1 MQKLSL
7 EQQQQ
12 LNSWLLDKSPAGT
25 LSLTA
30 VKGYFFAIIC
40 SPDDIPVEQW
50 LAGIFNHQIEALPD
64 EITMTLATLYN
75 EVSHQI
81 FESQMFLPEGVEF
94 SDEIEANFL
103 SGHPLHEWSLGFTI
117 GMAFYSEKFI
127 NCSEVDEELLE
138 SFSIA
143 LMAFTFFNDRA
154 NAQQVVE
161 QQEDSNINNFGPLM
175 YGLITDFLSEFAQLV
190 EQVALSSGL
199 YDDNIDDWD

>member
-64 EITMTLATLYN
+64 EITMALATLYN

-81 FESQMFLPEGVEF
+81 FESQMFLPEVVEF
-94 SDEIEANFL
+94 SDEIA
-103 SGHPLHEWSLGFTI
+103 
-117 GMAFYSEKFI
+117 
-127 NCSEVDEELLE
+127 
-138 SFSIA
+138 
-143 LMAFTFFNDRA
+143 
-154 NAQQVVE
+154 
-161 QQEDSNINNFGPLM
+161 
-175 YGLITDFLSEFAQLV
+175 
-190 EQVALSSGL
+190 
-199 YDDNIDDWD
+199 